1 MTTTTEN
8 TSNRRVDIPKNFETV
23 AWNWMRY
30 SAFLLI
36 PLAWGHLILQDVII
50 GVHRIDLD
58 YVAMRWGLLGWR
70 IYDILLLGFAFAHGM
85 NGVRQVLRDYIHNPK
100 TFQFVSYLLLLVWFL
115 ITAVGAIA
123 IIAGV
128 RQPE

>member
-8 TSNRRVDIPKNFETV
+8 PSSRRVDVPKNFETV
-23 AWNWMRY
+23 AWNMMRY

-36 PLAWGHLILQDVII
+36 PLAWGHLVLQDVIV

-58 YVAMRWGLLGWR
+58 YVALRWSMLGWR

-100 TFQFVSYLLLLVWFL
+100 TFTAISYLLLVLWFV
-115 ITAVGAIA
+115 ITAIGAIA
-123 IIAGV
+123 LIAGV
-128 RQPE
+128 RQP